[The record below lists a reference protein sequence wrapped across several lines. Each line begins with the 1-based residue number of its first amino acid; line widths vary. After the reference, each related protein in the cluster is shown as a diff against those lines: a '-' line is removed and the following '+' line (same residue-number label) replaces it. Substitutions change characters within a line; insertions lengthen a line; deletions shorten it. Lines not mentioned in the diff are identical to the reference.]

1 MDLATLVGLVLGFVM
16 IIFGIVSSASFAA
29 ITESFIDLPSIII
42 TIGGTISCLITAYT
56 F

>member
-29 ITESFIDLPSIII
+29 ITESFIDLRQ
-42 TIGGTISCLITAYT
+42 LLLLLVVQ
-56 F
+56 FHV